1 MSKLKQPKP
10 IYTFETFRGGDHQW
24 YWRVVHRNGNFV
36 AVGGEG
42 YARRGSALTS
52 ARRAQALYASAGAE
66 GLYGLRAAIERV
78 K

>member
-42 YARRGSALTS
+42 YTRRGSALTS
-52 ARRAQALYASAGAE
+52 ARRLFAAL
-66 GLYGLRAAIERV
+66 AIPGKV
-78 K
+78 GGF